1 MIIRQKQTPS
11 VVTFSSLKKGETFHA
26 AESDPGIF

>member
-1 MIIRQKQTPS
+1 MIIRQKKTPS
-11 VVTFSSLKKGETFHA
+11 ATPFSSLNKGETFHA